1 MSTWYSVG
9 SLTIHI
15 ITLFTAHFMLFNSKL
30 QINPSRTS
38 WRICPIR
45 HEVCNEGKV
54 PASPPTPPR
63 GRTVKSVSI
72 TVFINTEVC
81 SLQQGCPPEPANS
94 SLRKSVH
101 NDIPYYTTLVLMLIT
116 QVIKGTEDWNQLM
129 YWLFNLLY

>member
-1 MSTWYSVG
+1 
-9 SLTIHI
+9 
-15 ITLFTAHFMLFNSKL
+15 MLFNSKL

-38 WRICPIR
+38 WRICSVR
-45 HEVCNEGKV
+45 HEICNE
-54 PASPPTPPR
+54 APPLPPPLGDR
-63 GRTVKSVSI
+63 IVKSVSI

-101 NDIPYYTTLVLMLIT
+101 NDIPYDATLVLVLIT
-116 QVIKGTEDWNQLM
+116 QVIKGTEDWSQLM

>member
-38 WRICPIR
+38 WRICSVR
-45 HEVCNEGKV
+45 HEICNEV
-54 PASPPTPPR
+54 PPLLHYR
-63 GRTVKSVSI
+63 GRIVKSISI

-81 SLQQGCPPEPANS
+81 SLQQGYPPEPANS

-101 NDIPYYTTLVLMLIT
+101 NDIPYYATLVLVLIT
-116 QVIKGTEDWNQLM
+116 QVIKGIEDWSQLM